1 MRATSFP
8 LLENE
13 PLVIIRN
20 SFLTLCDGDQAAAAL
35 LNNFVY
41 WHDWCLQH
49 GRHDQTASL
58 ADPDHKSIDPE
69 CWFWKTVEDLSRDLL
84 GGWGE
89 KKIRGAVALIE
100 AKGFAASR
108 PSPTNPWD
116 RTKQYRLVVEN
127 LRLALATLGA
137 PDAGEAERERQ
148 TTCPRAGENAGSIRQ
163 KCRMGEINNLRGI
176 ASIRQIDRMHPA
188 KMPSLQPEI
197 TKSEITPTSS
207 SSAETPASSTP
218 LTPRMTNETADPANA
233 DAGAGTHEQPVCEGN
248 DPLASVP
255 LHWAQTRGI
264 RKRNPN
270 GCIGLPSA
278 DFATEWAK
286 AARLSDIRTSDE
298 LCAVLDHAFS
308 QANEISNKNGTDW
321 EWWSYLTFRVEA
333 AARKLAPRLQYWR
346 AEAEAGAPVAYLDAK
361 ADSEEFARPNTGM
374 TQDAKAFAAWWRRLP
389 EARRVRY
396 GSVCNQA
403 ALSDFA
409 RSHQPIH
416 NLAESETSASSDPAT
431 CSAASGEANT
441 ADGDTLQSD
450 QVSRSH
456 VPSAA
461 AGEGFSLRS
470 HSQTGRYGTQDEAS
484 NA

>member
-20 SFLTLCDGDQAAAAL
+20 SFLTLCDGDQTAAAL

-49 GRHDQTASL
+49 GRHDQTASS

-89 KKIRGAVALIE
+89 KKIRLAVALIE
-100 AKGFAASR
+100 TKGFAVSR
-108 PSPTNPWD
+108 PNPINPWD

-127 LRLALATLGA
+127 LHSALSALEV
-137 PDAGEAERERQ
+137 PDAS
-148 TTCPRAGENAGSIRQ
+148 RAGENTDCPLVPAKTPTRSGKNAGWAKSTT
-163 KCRMGEINNLRGI
+163 CGD
-176 ASIRQIDRMHPA
+176 SPIRQIDRMHPA
-188 KMPSLQPEI
+188 KMPSLQSEI

-207 SSAETPASSTP
+207 SSAETPARST
-218 LTPRMTNETADPANA
+218 LLAPRTTNETADPANT
-233 DAGAGTHEQPVCEGN
+233 DAGAGTHEQRVCEGN
-248 DPLASVP
+248 DPLSSVP

-270 GCIGLPSA
+270 GCFGCPS
-278 DFATEWAK
+278 DDIATQWAK
-286 AARLSDIRTSDE
+286 AARLSDIQNSDE

-308 QANEISNKNGTDW
+308 QANEISDKNGTDW

-346 AEAEAGAPVAYLDAK
+346 MEAEARAPVAYLDAK
-361 ADSEEFARPNTGM
+361 VDSEEFARPNTGM
-374 TQDAKAFAAWWRRLP
+374 TQDAKAFAAWWRRLS

-396 GSVCNQA
+396 GSVCSLD

-409 RSHQPIH
+409 RSQQPIH
-416 NLAESETSASSDPAT
+416 NLTESETSSSNGPAVL
-431 CSAASGEANT
+431 SAASG
-441 ADGDTLQSD
+441 
-450 QVSRSH
+450 
-456 VPSAA
+456 
-461 AGEGFSLRS
+461 GE
-470 HSQTGRYGTQDEAS
+470 
-484 NA
+484 

>member
-1 MRATSFP
+1 MRASSFP

-58 ADPDHKSIDPE
+58 ADPTTSRSIRSAGSGKRWRIFLGI
-69 CWFWKTVEDLSRDLL
+69 CWVAGVRRRS
-84 GGWGE
+84 
-89 KKIRGAVALIE
+89 ASAAALIE
-100 AKGFAASR
+100 AKGFAVSR
-108 PSPTNPWD
+108 PNPINPWD

-127 LRLALATLGA
+127 LHSALPRWCRQSARRGGREDRRTCSSASKVPTRSGKN
-137 PDAGEAERERQ
+137 AGWAES
-148 TTCPRAGENAGSIRQ
+148 TTC
-163 KCRMGEINNLRGI
+163 
-176 ASIRQIDRMHPA
+176 ASSPIPQIDRMHPA

-321 EWWSYLTFRVEA
+321 EWWSYLTIRVET
-333 AARKLAPRLQYWR
+333 AARVLAPRLQYWR
-346 AEAEAGAPVAYLDAK
+346 ITSTSEAPD
-361 ADSEEFARPNTGM
+361 
-374 TQDAKAFAAWWRRLP
+374 
-389 EARRVRY
+389 
-396 GSVCNQA
+396 
-403 ALSDFA
+403 
-409 RSHQPIH
+409 H
-416 NLAESETSASSDPAT
+416 
-431 CSAASGEANT
+431 
-441 ADGDTLQSD
+441 TL
-450 QVSRSH
+450 
-456 VPSAA
+456 
-461 AGEGFSLRS
+461 
-470 HSQTGRYGTQDEAS
+470 
-484 NA
+484 

>member
-1 MRATSFP
+1 MRASSFP

-58 ADPDHKSIDPE
+58 ADPAHKPIDPE

-89 KKIRGAVALIE
+89 KKIRSAAALIE
-100 AKGFAASR
+100 AKGFAVSR
-108 PSPTNPWD
+108 PNPINPWD

-127 LRLALATLGA
+127 LHSALSALGPA
-137 PDAGEAERERQ
+137 GAGEAGEKIDDPPVRAKAPTRSGKNAGWAES
-148 TTCPRAGENAGSIRQ
+148 TTCAG
-163 KCRMGEINNLRGI
+163 
-176 ASIRQIDRMHPA
+176 ASIRQIDRMDPA
-188 KMPSLQPEI
+188 KQPALRTEI
-197 TKSEITPTSS
+197 TKSEITDASS
-207 SSAETPASSTP
+207 SSAETPARSTP
-218 LTPRMTNETADPANA
+218 LTPRMTNDRADPANA
-233 DAGAGTHEQPVCEGN
+233 DAGAGTHEQPVCEGI

-255 LHWAQTRGI
+255 PHWAQTRGI

-286 AARLSDIRTSDE
+286 AARHSDIRNSDE

-321 EWWSYLTFRVEA
+321 EWWSYLTIRVET
-333 AARKLAPRLQYWR
+333 AARVLAPRLRDWR
-346 AEAEAGAPVAYLDAK
+346 ITSTSEAPTTNSQTDGGDEPIMPVSAERARVM
-361 ADSEEFARPNTGM
+361 EEFS
-374 TQDAKAFAAWWRRLP
+374 AWWSRLSGERRNG
-389 EARRVRY
+389 Y
-396 GSVCNQA
+396 GSVCDPRAMQDFERFRR
-403 ALSDFA
+403 LSLG
-409 RSHQPIH
+409 R
-416 NLAESETSASSDPAT
+416 AESCDSLGD
-431 CSAASGEANT
+431 SAATRFESGGEQQREADSALVHCRLAPSQPSPT
-441 ADGDTLQSD
+441 APAGECSLQS
-450 QVSRSH
+450 
-456 VPSAA
+456 
-461 AGEGFSLRS
+461 
-470 HSQTGRYGTQDEAS
+470 HSVEIRNVTRGDAS

>member
-49 GRHDQTASL
+49 GRHDQTASS

-89 KKIRGAVALIE
+89 KKIRVAVALIK
-100 AKGFAASR
+100 AKGFAVSR
-108 PSPTNPWD
+108 PNPINPWD
-116 RTKQYRLVVEN
+116 RTKQYRLVAEN
-127 LRLALATLGA
+127 LRLALATFGV
-137 PDAGEAERERQ
+137 PDAGESEEKGSQPAPVSKMPARS
-148 TTCPRAGENAGSIRQ
+148 GKNAGWAKSTSYGDSPIP
-163 KCRMGEINNLRGI
+163 
-176 ASIRQIDRMHPA
+176 QIDRMHPA

-233 DAGAGTHEQPVCEGN
+233 DAGAGTHEQPDCEGS
-248 DPLASVP
+248 DPLASVA
-255 LHWAQTRGI
+255 LHWAETRGI

-270 GCIGLPSA
+270 GCFGLPSA
-278 DFATEWAK
+278 YFATEWAK

-298 LCAVLDHAFS
+298 LCAVLDHALS
-308 QANEISNKNGTDW
+308 QANEISNKNGADW

-346 AEAEAGAPVAYLDAK
+346 TEAEAGAPEAYLDAK

-396 GSVCNQA
+396 GSVCSLA

-409 RSHQPIH
+409 RSQQPIH
-416 NLAESETSASSDPAT
+416 NLAESETSASNGPAT
-431 CSAASGEANT
+431 CSAASGEVNT
-441 ADGDTLQSD
+441 AHGDTLHSD
-450 QVSRSH
+450 PVSRSR
-456 VPSAA
+456 VPPAA
-461 AGEGFSLRS
+461 AEEEFSLRS
-470 HSQTGRYGTQDEAS
+470 HSGTGRYGTQDEAS